1 MTSREVVLNRTG
13 ISLFLFARAAW
24 RNKLLSSGLVILI
37 CLVFVAVFAP
47 WVSPYDPYEQHLEN
61 ALKGVTWHHPM
72 GTDEFGRDI
81 LSRIF
86 HGARITLII
95 VSTSV
100 FVGGMIG
107 CLLGM
112 VAGYIGKFVDN
123 AIMRLLDIPL
133 AFPGMLLALAVV
145 EIVGKGILGVI
156 IATSI
161 FSVPQFARLV
171 RALILSARESLYVQS
186 ARALGESGHNIV
198 LRYLLPNIWPP
209 ILVLASIRCAI
220 VILVAC
226 ALSFLGLGVQPPT
239 TEWGAMI
246 AAGKMY
252 LVRAPHLTLFPGL
265 VISLTVFAFN
275 LIGDALRDMM
285 DVKLQ

>member
-1 MTSREVVLNRTG
+1 MTSREASLRRTDLG
-13 ISLFLFARAAW
+13 LFVRAAW
-24 RNKLLSSGLVILI
+24 RNKLLSSGLLILA
-37 CLVFVAVFAP
+37 CLFFVAIFAH

-61 ALKGVTWHHPM
+61 ALKGVTWQHPM

-95 VSTSV
+95 VCTSV

-107 CLLGM
+107 CLLGT
-112 VAGYIGKFVDN
+112 VAGYVGKYVDN
-123 AIMRLLDIPL
+123 VIMRLLDIPL

-171 RALILSARESLYVQS
+171 RALILSARESLYIQS
-186 ARALGESGHNIV
+186 ARALGESSHNIV

-275 LIGDALRDMM
+275 LIGDVLRDMM